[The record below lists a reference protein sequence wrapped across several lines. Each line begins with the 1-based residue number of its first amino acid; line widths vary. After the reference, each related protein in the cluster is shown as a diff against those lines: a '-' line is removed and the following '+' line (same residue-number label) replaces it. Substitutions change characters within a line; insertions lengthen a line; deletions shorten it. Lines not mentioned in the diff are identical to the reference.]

1 MIEAMKNWTEARP
14 LFPPKYSTI
23 SHKVT
28 AKKKHSNSSMKLQ
41 SDVTFPLGI
50 TSKTAPGTS

>member
-28 AKKKHSNSSMKLQ
+28 AKKKHSNSSMK
-41 SDVTFPLGI
+41 
-50 TSKTAPGTS
+50 